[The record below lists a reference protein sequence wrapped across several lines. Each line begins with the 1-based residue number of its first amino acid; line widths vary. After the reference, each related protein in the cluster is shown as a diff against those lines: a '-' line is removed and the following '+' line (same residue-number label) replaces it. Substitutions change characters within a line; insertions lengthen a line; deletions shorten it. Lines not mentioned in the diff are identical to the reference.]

1 MDDRDSQFIMG
12 LERKHVI
19 SAGIAGFISWLLIT
33 AAVPSLRW
41 IPYALVAG
49 AILSLLGSVFLI
61 LTTSRSLSNGALQ
74 KPTRA
79 IPAFIATAAWEQEKS
94 ALKARSS
101 YTKRRIYPQSKQVSE
116 RIDQFFSLIL
126 RDFVTV
132 WYKNISRRSLFQNEI
147 DRAIRDAVLN
157 IGSRLAG
164 LDLVEIAVSRMV
176 PIITNHMQEFY
187 TAERLVRGKNL
198 TRDMTE
204 SEELDLAIAGKYK
217 DGRLHRAASLAFSDT
232 KLMQQAHLRTQI
244 GKILPLVM
252 SEEMQSSPAVM
263 TLVREIVACAVLGP
277 IILMLEDP
285 DLWNQMID
293 NFGRALLQDR
303 KSVRKLRAALDEHAP
318 VSPRGG
324 AKPMEI
330 PRLRP
335 NDTERQFERFIRAIR
350 QTATLSDARRFRS
363 EVASQIRKESA
374 AADQDPVYMRR
385 LDAGRRILD
394 QKIANLSAAPGPNGR
409 PKLVQ
414 QVSSAAL
421 DSGSRLRR
429 SSLKEVLHKSSGL
442 SYFMEFMDRRQKMR
456 LVQFWIIIDG
466 FRNPLEEDTDE
477 PGHTLQEQAHYS
489 SADRMDIVQ
498 IKQSYLGLPELHVS
512 PTGRKAVDVYL
523 KAGKNANMQL
533 YIDARRA
540 ILKAQTVVYE
550 EMKEEHFEAFKK
562 SDLFYKWL
570 ATEEGSAPQPTGT
583 IDTADVHVRRS
594 VDLPRSSTLDSPRSP
609 GLPSVIHKAR
619 EDDLRRA
626 AMSPTDLTSRSKP
639 APARDAERRSVDEPA
654 FRPLFDDDVE
664 DERMTRSVPSLARI
678 DSDNESFD
686 ASARVV
692 DAMQKELDDIVE
704 KPDHDTLFN
713 EPIARSPVIPE
724 SPRPSMDLARPAS
737 TNFVRPNIAS
747 LGLVGGATSG
757 SVFADD
763 LFADEQQKY
772 LSDEKEDSEGDDKPL
787 EEDIHE
793 AAPGDLGLKEA
804 IDALN
809 ADIGRLSNQD
819 AIVDSLTKKAEL
831 TNNAA
836 ELRILRKSKQ
846 SLQREIR
853 RKELQKQQYMVQ
865 ESDNGLYGKAAVS
878 IKSIM
883 VRKEEDGHEF
893 AIYVIEVRRQAG
905 DQMPAAKWT
914 VTRRY
919 SEFHELNKR
928 LRARFDS
935 VRNLDFPSRQTLFTL
950 QKDFLQRRKVALE
963 KFLRVGILMLLS
975 KYNTNHL
982 QSLLLIPA
990 ICRSR
995 ELRAFLSQAAIT
1007 TTTADGTKVDQ
1018 GDFVTR
1024 IYNSVSDG
1032 MEEFLGNMPVLD
1044 QLTVAGQN
1052 LISAASAQINGNN
1065 LNGGIDSGLGHDP
1078 VTAAEA
1084 EAEINAFEDREAEP
1098 FVKPISDLFLE
1109 VFELQKGNSWLRGR
1123 AVVVVLHQ
1131 LLGGTVER
1139 KVRETAKSFVQ
1150 EASLVRYIDM
1160 VKDVMWPGG
1169 EMKKPSVPRTPTEK
1183 IRTRKD
1189 AAVLLSTLLPDMSA
1203 SVVGRTNAQAASRK
1217 IVAILNNPRLK

>member
-1 MDDRDSQFIMG
+1 MG
-12 LERKHVI
+12 LERGHVI

-33 AAVPSLRW
+33 TAVPSFRW
-41 IPYALVAG
+41 IPYAFVAG
-49 AILSLLGSVFLI
+49 ALVSLLGILFLV
-61 LTTSRSLSNGALQ
+61 LTISRSLKNGASQ
-74 KPTRA
+74 RPTRA
-79 IPAFIATAAWEQEKS
+79 IPAFITTAAWEQEKA
-94 ALKARSS
+94 ALKARAS
-101 YTKRRIYPQSKQVSE
+101 YTKRRIYPHSKAVSD
-116 RIDQFFSLIL
+116 RIDQFLSLIL

-132 WYKNISRRSLFQNEI
+132 WYKNISGRSLFQNEI
-147 DRAIRDAVLN
+147 DRAIRDAVLS
-157 IGSRLAG
+157 IGGRLAG
-164 LDLVEIAVSRMV
+164 LDLVEIAVSRIV
-176 PIITNHMQEFY
+176 PIVTNHMQEFY

-204 SEELDLAIAGKYK
+204 SEELDIAIAGKYK
-217 DGRLHRAASLAFSDT
+217 DGRLHKAASLAFSDT
-232 KLMQQAHLRTQI
+232 KLMQQAHIRTQI

-277 IILMLEDP
+277 IILMVEDP

-318 VSPRGG
+318 ISPRGG
-324 AKPMEI
+324 AKSVEI

-363 EVASQIRKESA
+363 EIASQIRKESA
-374 AADQDPVYMRR
+374 SADQDPIYMRR

-394 QKIANLSAAPGPNGR
+394 QKIANLSAVSGPNGR
-409 PKLVQ
+409 PKLPQ
-414 QVSSAAL
+414 HVSSAAL
-421 DSGSRLRR
+421 DSGSRLRG
-429 SSLKEVLHKSSGL
+429 SSLEEVLHKASGL

-498 IKQSYLGLPELHVS
+498 IKQSYLGLPELHVT
-512 PTGRKAVDVYL
+512 PAGRKAVDAYL

-540 ILKAQTVVYE
+540 ILKAQTAVYE

-570 ATEEGSAPQPTGT
+570 ATEESSTPQSAEIINPT
-583 IDTADVHVRRS
+583 DVHVRRS
-594 VDLPRSSTLDSPRSP
+594 VELPRPTTLEAPRSP
-609 GLPSVIHKAR
+609 GVPSGLHKAR
-619 EDDLRRA
+619 EGDLRRA
-626 AMSPTDLTSRSKP
+626 AMSSTDLTSKSKP
-639 APARDAERRSVDEPA
+639 SPARDSDRRSIDEPA

-704 KPDHDTLFN
+704 KPETLFN

-724 SPRPSMDLARPAS
+724 SPRPSMDSTRPSS
-737 TNFVRPNIAS
+737 TQFRPNLAS
-747 LGLVGGATSG
+747 LGLVGGTTSG

-772 LSDEKEDSEGDDKPL
+772 LSDEKEDSDGDHKPL
-787 EEDIHE
+787 EADIHE

-804 IDALN
+804 IEALN

-853 RKELQKQQYMVQ
+853 RKELQKQQYMIQ

-928 LRARFDS
+928 LRARFDA

-963 KFLRVGILMLLS
+963 RFLRV
-975 KYNTNHL
+975 
-982 QSLLLIPA
+982 
-990 ICRSR
+990 
-995 ELRAFLSQAAIT
+995 
-1007 TTTADGTKVDQ
+1007 D
-1018 GDFVTR
+1018 
-1024 IYNSVSDG
+1024 
-1032 MEEFLGNMPVLD
+1032 
-1044 QLTVAGQN
+1044 
-1052 LISAASAQINGNN
+1052 
-1065 LNGGIDSGLGHDP
+1065 
-1078 VTAAEA
+1078 
-1084 EAEINAFEDREAEP
+1084 
-1098 FVKPISDLFLE
+1098 
-1109 VFELQKGNSWLRGR
+1109 
-1123 AVVVVLHQ
+1123 
-1131 LLGGTVER
+1131 
-1139 KVRETAKSFVQ
+1139 
-1150 EASLVRYIDM
+1150 
-1160 VKDVMWPGG
+1160 
-1169 EMKKPSVPRTPTEK
+1169 
-1183 IRTRKD
+1183 
-1189 AAVLLSTLLPDMSA
+1189 
-1203 SVVGRTNAQAASRK
+1203 
-1217 IVAILNNPRLK
+1217 

>member
-1 MDDRDSQFIMG
+1 MG
-12 LERKHVI
+12 LERGHVI

-49 AILSLLGSVFLI
+49 ALISLLGVLFLV
-61 LTTSRSLSNGALQ
+61 LTTSRSLKNGASQ
-74 KPTRA
+74 KPIRA
-79 IPAFIATAAWEQEKS
+79 IPAFITTGAWEQEKA
-94 ALKARSS
+94 ALRVRSS
-101 YTKRRIYPQSKQVSE
+101 YTKRRIYPRSKAVSD
-116 RIDQFFSLIL
+116 RIDQFLSLIL

-132 WYKNISRRSLFQNEI
+132 WYKNISGRSLFQNEI
-147 DRAIRDAVLN
+147 DRAIRDAVLS
-157 IGSRLAG
+157 IGGRLAG
-164 LDLVEIAVSRMV
+164 LDLIEIAVSRIV
-176 PIITNHMQEFY
+176 PIVTNHMQEFY

-217 DGRLHRAASLAFSDT
+217 DGRLHKAASLAFSDT
-232 KLMQQAHLRTQI
+232 KLMQQAHIRTQI
-244 GKILPLVM
+244 GKILPMVM

-277 IILMLEDP
+277 IILMVEDP
-285 DLWNQMID
+285 DFWNQMID

-318 VSPRGG
+318 ISPRGG
-324 AKPMEI
+324 AKSAEV

-374 AADQDPVYMRR
+374 SAEQDPIYMRR

-394 QKIANLSAAPGPNGR
+394 QKIANLSAANGPNGR
-409 PKLVQ
+409 PKLPQ
-414 QVSSAAL
+414 QISSAAL
-421 DSGSRLRR
+421 DTVSRLRQA
-429 SSLKEVLHKSSGL
+429 SLKEVLHKASGL

-477 PGHTLQEQAHYS
+477 PGYTLQEQAHYS

-498 IKQSYLGLPELHVS
+498 IKQSYLGLPELHV
-512 PTGRKAVDVYL
+512 TQAGRKAVDAYL

-540 ILKAQTVVYE
+540 ILKAQTAVYE
-550 EMKEEHFEAFKK
+550 EMKEEHFEAFKR

-570 ATEEGSAPQPTGT
+570 ATEESSIPQSAETINPT
-583 IDTADVHVRRS
+583 DVHVRRS
-594 VDLPRSSTLDSPRSP
+594 VELPRPSTLEPPRSP
-609 GLPSVIHKAR
+609 VVPSGVHKAR
-619 EDDLRRA
+619 EGDLRRA
-626 AMSPTDLTSRSKP
+626 AMSATDLASKSKP
-639 APARDAERRSVDEPA
+639 ASARDPDRRSVDEPA

-686 ASARVV
+686 ASAHVV
-692 DAMQKELDDIVE
+692 DAMQKELDDIVDR
-704 KPDHDTLFN
+704 PDTLFN
-713 EPIARSPVIPE
+713 EPLAKSPVISE
-724 SPRPSMDLARPAS
+724 SPRPSTDTARPSS
-737 TNFVRPNIAS
+737 TLRPNLAS
-747 LGLVGGATSG
+747 LGLVGGTTSG

-772 LSDEKEDSEGDDKPL
+772 LSDEKEDSDEDHKPL
-787 EEDIHE
+787 EADIHE

-804 IDALN
+804 IEALN
-809 ADIGRLSNQD
+809 ADISRLSNQD

-853 RKELQKQQYMVQ
+853 RKELQKQQYMIQ
-865 ESDNGLYGKAAVS
+865 ESDNGLYGKAAVN
-878 IKSIM
+878 IKSIL

-928 LRARFDS
+928 LRARFDA

-963 KFLRVGILMLLS
+963 KFLR
-975 KYNTNHL
+975 
-982 QSLLLIPA
+982 SLLLVPA

-1065 LNGGIDSGLGHDP
+1065 LNGDLDSGLAHDP

-1160 VKDVMWPGG
+1160 VKDIMWPGG
-1169 EMKKPSVPRTPTEK
+1169 EMKKPSVPRTPAEK
-1183 IRTRKD
+1183 ARTRKD

-1203 SVVGRTNAQAASRK
+1203 SVVGRANAQAASRK
-1217 IVAILNNPRLK
+1217 IVALLNNPRLNTHLTLTLFDEIVHIIFPELNAR